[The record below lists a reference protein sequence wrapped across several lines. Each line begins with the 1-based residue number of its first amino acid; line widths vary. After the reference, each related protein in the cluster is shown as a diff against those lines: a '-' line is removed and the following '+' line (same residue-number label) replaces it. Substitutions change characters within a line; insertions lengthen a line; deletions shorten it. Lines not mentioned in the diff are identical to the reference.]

1 MTPSGGRSPSKKAA
15 AKSEGKAAGKKT
27 ASRAKRAGPQV
38 PDPVRRGFLWRW
50 RRVFFAAGLLIVLGI
65 AGVGYLLTQVPLPD
79 QDPPLLQTTFVCA
92 DDVTAGCNADN
103 AMAQL
108 SGGVDRVTVTQDQI
122 PAILVDAV
130 VSAEDR
136 GFFKHGGVD
145 PVGVGRALWADLRS
159 SGVQQGGSTITQQYV
174 KNTYLSDERTV
185 TRKIKEAVLAVKL
198 ERELPKSEILTRY
211 LNTIYFGRG
220 AYGVQVASRT
230 YFGQNVEDLNLGQA
244 AFLAGLIRSPE
255 TADPNRG
262 ASDPT
267 AATSLET
274 ATRRRL
280 SVLDAM
286 LEEKYITQ
294 EQHDYVAKSGFD
306 DVLPRQQSTTGRLA
320 HPELGTGYIVD
331 YVQRSLADQFTDAEL
346 QGGGLRIY
354 TSINYDLQQ
363 NAVDAV
369 TSTLNQPN
377 DPSAAIVAVD
387 PQGHIKTMLGGLDY
401 AKSQVNLAVG
411 ADGGG
416 GGRQAGSTFKAFAV
430 TEALKQGLGLGKI
443 YNSPA
448 RITIPNA
455 DAGHDWKPSNDDNQS
470 YGSINMV
477 TATQD
482 SVNTYFAQLVEDI
495 NPQNLVATANRMGVV
510 SQLEPNASLVLGTSP
525 VSPLDMASGYSTLM
539 DNGEHVTPTI
549 VTRVTDASGRVL
561 YEAPSKRTRVVSQDI
576 TDQVSWALSQVILG
590 GTGTSANFDKPAAGK
605 TGTTEDFKDAW
616 FVGYTCQLTTAVW
629 MGYPGEPAA
638 PGQAAKPV
646 KAMTSVHNRKVFGAT
661 FAAPIWGK
669 FMAKA
674 TKDLDSC
681 PFNRPK
687 NVTAG
692 VTAGTGVTGTS
703 PRSSTTPSITAPSST
718 TTPST
723 APETTTTTKPTTTTT
738 TTTVPVGPKPP

>member
-1 MTPSGGRSPSKKAA
+1 MTS
-15 AKSEGKAAGKKT
+15 
-27 ASRAKRAGPQV
+27 
-38 PDPVRRGFLWRW
+38 
-50 RRVFFAAGLLIVLGI
+50 
-65 AGVGYLLTQVPLPD
+65 
-79 QDPPLLQTTFVCA
+79 
-92 DDVTAGCNADN
+92 GCNADN

-122 PAILVDAV
+122 PPILVDAV

-174 KNTYLSDERTV
+174 KNTYLTDERTV

-220 AYGVQVASRT
+220 AYGVQAASKT
-230 YFGQNVEDLNLGQA
+230 YFGINVEDLNLGQA

-262 ASDPT
+262 ASDPL
-267 AATSLET
+267 AAAGLET

-286 LEEKYITQ
+286 LEERYITQ
-294 EQHDYVAKSGFD
+294 EQHDYVANSGFD
-306 DVLPRQQSTTGRLA
+306 DVLPRQQSTAGRLA

-331 YVQRSLADQFTDAEL
+331 YVQHWLTADTNQFTDAEL

-354 TSINYDLQQ
+354 TSIDYDLQRD
-363 NAVDAV
+363 AIDAV

-377 DPSAAIVAVD
+377 DPAAAIVAVD
-387 PQGHIKTMLGGLDY
+387 TQGHIKTMLGGLDY
-401 AKSQVNLAVG
+401 SKSQVNLAVG

-430 TEALKQGLGLGKI
+430 TEALKQGMGLGKI

-448 RITIPNA
+448 TVTIPDA
-455 DAGHDWKPSNDDNQS
+455 DAGKDWKPSNDDNQS
-470 YGSINMV
+470 YGNINMV

-495 NPQNLVATANRMGVV
+495 NPQNLVATANRMGVE
-510 SQLEPNASLVLGTSP
+510 SELEPNASLVLGTSP

-539 DNGEHVTPTI
+539 DNGEHVIPTI

-561 YEAPSKRTRVVSQDI
+561 YEAPTKRTRVVPQDI
-576 TDQVSWALSQVILG
+576 TDQVSWALSQVIQG
-590 GTGTSANFDKPAAGK
+590 GTGTGANFGKPAAGK

-616 FVGYTCQLTTAVW
+616 FVGYTCQLTASVW

-638 PGQAAKPV
+638 PGQPAKPV
-646 KAMTSVHNRKVFGAT
+646 KAMTNVHGRKVFGGT
-661 FAAPIWGK
+661 FAAPIWSK

-681 PFNRPK
+681 PFDRPK

-692 VTAGTGVTGTS
+692 VTPGTGSVGTA
-703 PRSSTTPSITAPSST
+703 PRSSTTATTAAPSST
-718 TTPST
+718 TTSST
-723 APETTTTTKPTTTTT
+723 APPATTTTTQAPTTTTTKPAP
-738 TTTVPVGPKPP
+738 TTTVPAAPRPP

>member
-1 MTPSGGRSPSKKAA
+1 MTPRRGRAPSSKPGDKA
-15 AKSEGKAAGKKT
+15 KG
-27 ASRAKRAGPQV
+27 RAKQSKASPPADGARG
-38 PDPVRRGFLWRW
+38 GFLWRW

-65 AGVGYLLTQVPLPD
+65 VGVAYLFTQVPLPD
-79 QDPPLLQTTFVCA
+79 KDPPLLQTTYVCA
-92 DDVTAGCNADN
+92 DDVTSGCNADN

-108 SGGVDRVTVTQDQI
+108 SGGVDRVTVTRDQI
-122 PAILVDAV
+122 PPILVDAV

-136 GFFKHGGVD
+136 GFFKHGGID
-145 PVGVGRALWADLRS
+145 PVGVGRALWADLRN

-174 KNTYLSDERTV
+174 KNTYLTDERTV
-185 TRKIKEAVLAVKL
+185 TRKVKEAVLAVKL

-220 AYGVQVASRT
+220 AYGVQAASKT
-230 YFGQNVEDLNLGQA
+230 YFGKNVEDLNLGQA

-262 ASDPT
+262 STDPS
-267 AATSLET
+267 AATSLQT
-274 ATRRRL
+274 ATRRRD

-286 LEEKYITQ
+286 LQEHYITQ
-294 EQHDYVAKSGFD
+294 EQRDYVAKSGFD
-306 DVLPRQQSTTGRLA
+306 DVLPRQQSTSGRLA

-331 YVQRSLADQFTDAEL
+331 YVQYWLRQSGQFTDAEM

-354 TSINYDLQQ
+354 TSIDYEWQQ
-363 NAVDAV
+363 DAIDAV

-377 DPSAAIVAVD
+377 DPSAAVVAVD
-387 PQGHIKTMLGGLDY
+387 TQGHIKTMVGGLDY

-430 TEALKQGLGLGKI
+430 TEALKQGMGLGKT

-448 RITIPNA
+448 TITIPGA
-455 DAGHDWKPSNDDNQS
+455 DAGHDWKPSNDDNQG
-470 YGSINMV
+470 YGTINMV
-477 TATQD
+477 RATQD

-495 NPQNLVATANRMGVV
+495 NPQNLVATANRMGVD
-510 SQLEPNASLVLGTSP
+510 SPLEPNASLVLGTSP

-561 YEAPSKRTRVVSQDI
+561 YEPPAKRNRVVSQDI

-590 GTGTSANFDKPAAGK
+590 GTGTGANFGKPAAGK

-629 MGYPGEPAA
+629 MGYPGEPAV

-646 KAMTSVHNRKVFGAT
+646 KAMTSVHGRKVFGGT
-661 FAAPIWGK
+661 FAAPIWSK

-681 PFNRPK
+681 PFNRPT

-692 VTAGTGVTGTS
+692 VSPGTGVPGTA
-703 PRSSTTPSITAPSST
+703 PRSSTTSTATPASST
-718 TTPST
+718 TTSST
-723 APETTTTTKPTTTTT
+723 APETTTTAPTTTTTTKPTTTTT
-738 TTTVPVGPKPP
+738 ALAGPKPP

>member
-1 MTPSGGRSPSKKAA
+1 VTTEPA
-15 AKSEGKAAGKKT
+15 
-27 ASRAKRAGPQV
+27 
-38 PDPVRRGFLWRW
+38 RRGFLWRW
-50 RRVFFAAGLLIVLGI
+50 RRVLFAVGLLGLLGI
-65 AGVGYLLTQVPLPD
+65 AGVAYLLTQVPLPD
-79 QDPPLLQTTFVCA
+79 KEPPLLQTTFVCA
-92 DDVTAGCNADN
+92 DDVTSGCDADN

-122 PAILVDAV
+122 PPILVDAV

-174 KNTYLSDERTV
+174 KNTYLTDERTV
-185 TRKIKEAVLAVKL
+185 TRKVKEAVLAVKL
-198 ERELPKSEILTRY
+198 ERELSKEEILTRY

-220 AYGVQVASRT
+220 AYGVQAASKA
-230 YFGQNVEDLNLGQA
+230 YFGENVEDLNLGQA

-255 TADPNRG
+255 TSDPNRG
-262 ASDPT
+262 PSDPL
-267 AATSLET
+267 AASSLDT

-286 LEEKYITQ
+286 VEERYIT
-294 EQHDYVAKSGFD
+294 EAQHDYVAKSGFN
-306 DVLPRQQSTTGRLA
+306 DVLPRQQATAGRLA

-331 YVQRSLADQFTDAEL
+331 YVQRTLRESGQFTDAEM

-354 TSINYDLQQ
+354 TSIDYDLQR
-363 NAVDAV
+363 AAIDAI

-377 DPSAAIVAVD
+377 DPAAAVVAVD
-387 PQGHIKTMLGGLDY
+387 TQGRIKTMVGGLDY
-401 AKSQVNLAVG
+401 SKSQVNLAVG

-430 TEALKQGLGLGKI
+430 TEALKQGMGLGKI

-448 RITIPNA
+448 TITIPGA
-455 DAGHDWKPSNDDNQS
+455 DAGNDWKPSNDDNRN
-470 YGSINMV
+470 YGPINMV

-495 NPQNLVATANRMGVV
+495 NPQNLVSTANRMGVD
-510 SQLEPNASLVLGTSP
+510 SPLDPNASLVLGTSP

-539 DNGEHVTPTI
+539 DSGEHVTPTI
-549 VTRVTDASGRVL
+549 VTRVTDAAGRVL
-561 YEAPSKRTRVVSQDI
+561 YEAPTKRTRVVPQDI

-590 GTGTSANFDKPAAGK
+590 GTGTSANFGKPAAGK

-638 PGQAAKPV
+638 PGQSAKPV
-646 KAMTSVHNRKVFGAT
+646 KAMTSVHGRKVFGAT

-674 TKDLDSC
+674 TKDLESC

-687 NVTAG
+687 NVSAG
-692 VTAGTGVTGTS
+692 VTVGTGVPGTT
-703 PRSSTTPSITAPSST
+703 PRPTTSSTAPPDST
-718 TTPST
+718 TTSTTAAVTTTSTT
-723 APETTTTTKPTTTTT
+723 APPTSVSTTTTA
-738 TTTVPVGPKPP
+738 PVGPQPP